1 MSEAGG
7 VGKARGVGKAGR
19 VTLVSMPWNNVARP
33 SIQVG
38 TLRSVAEAEGWQ
50 VESDY
55 AYLDFY
61 ALAQR
66 MLGFDHADWADAYEL
81 VSEKL
86 YHLSVGDWIYSL
98 RRGDATDRGAY
109 FDLLRSKGVAEATI
123 SLIDALREVADRHV
137 EETTASLL
145 EAAPDVI
152 GFTTTFSQNGPTLAV
167 ADRLRAAGF
176 TGTIVLGGSNCEGPM
191 GRALLANFPAVDAI
205 VDGPGEEAFV
215 ALLGQVAAGAPVGSV
230 GRLIARRDEG
240 PVQPV
245 EAPAADLLS
254 VPMPNYDGFF
264 EQLRAAGLHK
274 LEADITLPVEFSRG
288 CWWGEKAHCTF
299 CGLNGATLGYRSKH
313 PDSVAGEL
321 SYLMDRYG
329 VLDFFAVDNILD
341 LKYLETALPQV
352 EELRTDHSLFFE
364 VKANMEWADI
374 RGMRR
379 AGVRSVQPGIESL
392 STEGLRVLKKGATAY
407 QNVRFLL
414 GCAEFGVRPVWNILT
429 GFPNETPESILTQ
442 LDTVPSLGHLE
453 PPDTDILAV
462 HFDRFSPY
470 VESPETYGLEL
481 SRPFPGYRFVY
492 PGVSAEDLW
501 DIAYHFEGDFTEDSR
516 NAELRRRLA
525 AQVRIWR
532 TRHAAAGFTYRL
544 GFACVVLSD
553 RRPGLPRQEVT
564 LRGDEARLFRAV
576 IGGTRFRDLQARGW
590 DGPRWEYA
598 CETLRNWQLRRWVF
612 IEGTKVI
619 ALAVRHQP
627 SAYRSPPVK
636 GTPKRARTSVPL
648 TLGAPPLSRRP
659 G

>member
-1 MSEAGG
+1 MEKSLHYVSGG
-7 VGKARGVGKAGR
+7 DGSVLKVRSVS
-19 VTLVSMPWNNVARP
+19 LVSMPWNSVMRP

-50 VESDY
+50 VDSRY

-61 ALAQR
+61 SLGQQ
-66 MLGFDHADWADAYEL
+66 MLGFNHADWADAYEL

-98 RRGDATDRGAY
+98 RHGESRERKEY
-109 FDLLRSKGVAEATI
+109 FDLLRSKRVDEATI

-152 GFTTTFSQNGPTLAV
+152 GFTTMFSQNGATLAV

-176 TGTIVLGGSNCEGPM
+176 AGTIVLGGSNCEGPM

-215 ALLGQVAAGAPVGSV
+215 ALLRQVAADVPVGSA
-230 GRLIARRDEG
+230 GRLITRRDG
-240 PVQPV
+240 V
-245 EAPAADLLS
+245 PAQQGDGISADLLS

-264 EQLRAAGLHK
+264 EQLRAAGLHE
-274 LEADITLPVEFSRG
+274 LEADISLPVEFSRG
-288 CWWGEKAHCTF
+288 CWWGAKTHCTF

-392 STEGLRVLKKGATAY
+392 STEGLRVLRKGATAY

-414 GCAEFGVRPVWNILT
+414 GCAEFGVRADWNILT
-429 GFPNETPESILTQ
+429 GYPNETPESILAQ
-442 LDTVPSLGHLE
+442 LDLVASLSHLT
-453 PPDTDILAV
+453 PPHITLIR
-462 HFDRFSPY
+462 FDRFSPY
-470 VESPETYGLEL
+470 VESPESFGLEL
-481 SRPFPGYRFVY
+481 SRPFPGYRYAY
-492 PGVSAEDLW
+492 PGMPAEDLW
-501 DIAYHFEGDFTEDSR
+501 NIAYHFEGDFTDDSR
-516 NAELRRRLA
+516 NAEVRRRLA
-525 AQVRIWR
+525 ARVRLWR
-532 TRHAAAGFTYRL
+532 THHEAAGFTYRL
-544 GFACVVLSD
+544 GFASVVLRD

-576 IGGTRFRDLQARGW
+576 IGGTRFRDLQAQGW
-590 DGPRWEYA
+590 DGPRWESA
-598 CETLRNWQLRRWVF
+598 LDTLRSWQRRRWVF
-612 IEGTKVI
+612 IEGTKAI

-627 SAYRSPPVK
+627 SAYRSPPAK
-636 GTPKRARTSVPL
+636 GTPRRARTPVPL
-648 TLGAPPLSRRP
+648 TLTSRD
-659 G
+659 